1 MAELRVYRFFVI
13 LVHLAVVLV
22 LAQNPIEEKTTF
34 EAAFQGKI
42 VIKIIISYLSKSMP
56 TADIFKDVFDQFG
69 GNACISIAY
78 RFMFYFFVL
87 IRVYIYYSK
96 VYLFI
101 FDMMMI

>member
-1 MAELRVYRFFVI
+1 
-13 LVHLAVVLV
+13 
-22 LAQNPIEEKTTF
+22 
-34 EAAFQGKI
+34 
-42 VIKIIISYLSKSMP
+42 MP

-87 IRVYIYYSK
+87 SRVYIYYSK
-96 VYLFI
+96 VYLFFLLI